1 MSSDGRFRM
10 QLLEETPD
18 APSLGEPTR
27 GPSPATPTPTLDP
40 PTLQAAQAALMKNA
54 EMQRRTVSQ
63 IQILLQIL
71 NVRFLLLLGLLA
83 ATALTWLVLSNQAAS
98 IAQMTLV
105 AAVDALLLLPLVALY
120 ARKGGL

>member
-18 APSLGEPTR
+18 APGSGEPTR
-27 GPSPATPTPTLDP
+27 GPSPATQAPTPTTDQ
-40 PTLQAAQAALMKNA
+40 LQAAQAALMKNA
-54 EMQRRTVSQ
+54 QLQARTASQ
-63 IQILLQIL
+63 IQILLAIL

>member
-18 APSLGEPTR
+18 APGSGEPTR
-27 GPSPATPTPTLDP
+27 GPSPATQTPTLDQ

-83 ATALTWLVLSNQAAS
+83 ATALTWLVLSNQAAT
-98 IAQMTLV
+98 IPQMIL
-105 AAVDALLLLPLVALY
+105 AAAASALLVLPLVALY